1 MKKAISLL
9 LALVMCLALCACGGG
24 EGNNPSTPETTV
36 PPTDAV
42 LDKNDVSHYLGV
54 WKSEHF
60 GFTFNKGGVGRF
72 EVHIVEHENQRDFTY
87 EVRDEAIFIFID
99 GLQVDHMASFELNE
113 DGTVLSVIQHNLPY
127 AIDNEPEYKK
137 Q

>member
-1 MKKAISLL
+1 MKKGLSLL
-9 LALVMCLALCACGGG
+9 LALVMCLSLCACGGG
-24 EGNNPSTPETTV
+24 NSTITTTV

-60 GFTFNKGGVGRF
+60 SFTFNKGGVGWF
-72 EVHIVEHENQRDFTY
+72 EVHIKEHENKRDFTY
-87 EVRDEAIFIFID
+87 EVSDEAIVIFFD
-99 GLQVDHMASFELNE
+99 GLHVDNMASFELNE
-113 DGTVLSVIQHNLPY
+113 DGTVLSVIQHDLSY
-127 AIDNEPEYKK
+127 AIDKEPEYKK